1 MAVQR
6 ITGKTI
12 KKIDTHS
19 PNYRP
24 IEEDVQVEISGN
36 IKEVS
41 DDDIYGDGIY
51 YTKEEPNGNLK
62 LEEMMSKMLGKID
75 KFGNKIGDSES
86 QTGTE
91 AVEVDIQREI
101 AISEVDQNAVKSEI
115 TIGKVLTKKDKLKAL
130 RIRNRRRNGEK
141 V

>member
-1 MAVQR
+1 MAVQLIQNKR
-6 ITGKTI
+6 IT
-12 KKIDTHS
+12 KIDTTY

-24 IEEDVQVEISGN
+24 PEETVEEISGN

-51 YTKEEPNGNLK
+51 RIPAENNGNLK
-62 LEEMMSKMLGKID
+62 LEEMMAQMLGKID
-75 KFGNKIGDSES
+75 KFGNKIDDSGS

-101 AISEVDQNAVKSEI
+101 AISKVDMNAVKSEV
-115 TIGKVLTKKDKLKAL
+115 TKGKVKTNKDKLKAL
-130 RIRNRRRNGEK
+130 RRRNK
-141 V
+141 

>member
-101 AISEVDQNAVKSEI
+101 AISEVDQNAVKS
-115 TIGKVLTKKDKLKAL
+115 
-130 RIRNRRRNGEK
+130 
-141 V
+141 

>member
-6 ITGKTI
+6 ITGKKII
-12 KKIDTHS
+12 KINTHS

-24 IEEDVQVEISGN
+24 VEDEVQVEIGGN
-36 IKEVS
+36 IKETL

-51 YTKEEPNGNLK
+51 YAKEEPNGNLK
-62 LEEMMSKMLGKID
+62 LEEMMAQMLGKID
-75 KFGNKIGDSES
+75 KFGNRIDGKES

-91 AVEVDIQREI
+91 AIEVDIQRDI
-101 AISEVDQNAVKSEI
+101 A
-115 TIGKVLTKKDKLKAL
+115 IGKVLTKKDKLKAL
-130 RIRNRRRNGEK
+130 RIRERRRNGEK